1 MSCEIVRRLFFYV
14 AASTLVLMPAAAGA
28 VDWSKV
34 QGKEIVLF
42 YPAQL
47 SWEMLLTQSEHSGAG
62 KFRDGKNCAGCHA
75 GEEKASGKLLVAD
88 KSSEAA
94 PIPGKPGFVSA
105 VVKTAHDGQR
115 LHIRLE
121 FDPGTQP
128 DVGMDKDFATKVA
141 VMIDDGAVV
150 EATRAG
156 CWATCHDDLARM
168 PSAGE
173 PEVTKYLTRSR
184 VSMSRKG
191 GGPMKPAA
199 DIDKLRTEGAFL
211 EYWQARLNPGA
222 PAVAVDG
229 TVLDKRDENQT
240 PAVAVEA
247 AQQGSKWTVT
257 FSRALNAGAGHK
269 EFRAGKTY
277 TVGFSLH
284 AGHAAKRFHYVSLEK
299 TLTLDAGN
307 ADLVVVRD

>member
-1 MSCEIVRRLFFYV
+1 MSCEIVRRVFSCI
-14 AASTLVLMPAAAGA
+14 ASVLALMPGAAGA

-62 KFRDGKNCAGCHA
+62 KFREGKNCAGCHG

-88 KSSEAA
+88 KSSESA

-105 VVKTAHDGQR
+105 VVKAAHDGQR

-121 FDPGTQP
+121 FDPGPQP
-128 DVGMDKDFATKVA
+128 DAGMDKDFATKVA
-141 VMIDDGAVV
+141 VMIDDGAVA

-173 PEVTKYLTRSR
+173 TEVTKYLTRSR
-184 VSMSRKG
+184 AGMSRKG
-191 GGPMKPAA
+191 GGPLRPTAEL
-199 DIDKLRTEGAFL
+199 DKLRAEGAFL

-222 PAVAVDG
+222 AAVVVDG
-229 TVLDKRDENQT
+229 TVLDKRDEN
-240 PAVAVEA
+240 PAPLVAVEA
-247 AQQGSKWTVT
+247 ADQGGKWIVT
-257 FSRALNAGAGHK
+257 FSRALNAGAGRK

-299 TLTLDAGN
+299 TLTLDAGA
-307 ADLVVVRD
+307 ADLVAIRD